1 MNTSTIASRYADALF
16 GWAEENN
23 QVVLIGEELQVV
35 LALVQEPGLNLLT
48 YLADPAIP
56 QDKKLSL
63 VFDAFA
69 SVQAPLRNALALLV
83 EHQRM
88 ESLPEVVQHYQQC
101 LDVSQRRLRGT
112 LTTASAVSPKAMEA
126 VTQAIKKRLGADEV
140 LLDSLVDVSILG
152 GASLQVGD
160 FRLDGSFASQLQ
172 SLRVG

>member
-1 MNTSTIASRYADALF
+1 MNTATIASRYADALF
-16 GWAEENN
+16 GWASENN
-23 QVVLIGEELQVV
+23 QVALIGDELQAV
-35 LALVQEPGLNLLT
+35 LTLVQEPGLNLLA

-63 VFDAFA
+63 VFEAFA
-69 SVQAPLRNALALLV
+69 SVQSPLRNTLALLV

-88 ESLPEVVQHYQQC
+88 DSLPDVAIHYQHC
-101 LDVSQRRLRGT
+101 LDASQRRLRGT
-112 LTTASAVSPKAMEA
+112 LTTASPVSSAAVEA

-140 LLDSLVDVSILG
+140 FLDATVDPSVLG

-172 SLRVG
+172 TLRVG